1 MQKQP
6 QQLFQGSCALFC
18 ALLEFSRIFALRISL
33 SKVAKKAL
41 KSYDFKAFSWSEWRD
56 LNSSIGKKGCDTPY
70 FFVLICA
77 VYRTFS

>member
-6 QQLFQGSCALFC
+6 QQFFQGSCALFC

-41 KSYDFKAFSWSEWRD
+41 KSYDFKAFSCH
-56 LNSSIGKKGCDTPY
+56 NST
-70 FFVLICA
+70 L
-77 VYRTFS
+77 